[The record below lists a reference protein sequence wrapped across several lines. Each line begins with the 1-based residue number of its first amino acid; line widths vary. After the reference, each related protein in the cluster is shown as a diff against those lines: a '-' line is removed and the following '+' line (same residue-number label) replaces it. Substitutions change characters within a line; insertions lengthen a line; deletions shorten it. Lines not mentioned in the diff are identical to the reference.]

1 MSSTFAHVEQNISE
15 IDYYIDRRQ
24 KKKERKASARNRQQS
39 GLTLRE
45 ISPLTDTQRE
55 VFKAYNSGYNAVLH
69 GCAGTGKTFL
79 SSYLAIRDIMS
90 KVDQKQQLIIVRSVV
105 PSRDMGFLPGSITE
119 KAKIYEEPYRAI
131 FTDLFGRGDAYEVL
145 KQKQKVVFTT
155 TSFVRGQ
162 TWDDAIVIVDE
173 FQNLS
178 WQELNTVITRVG
190 ENSRIIFSGDGKQDD
205 LTSERYSTESGA
217 AKFISVLS
225 RMDSFASIDFGPED
239 IVRSDFVREYIQTCY
254 NMGIYGG

>member
-1 MSSTFAHVEQNISE
+1 MSSTFARVEQNITE
-15 IDYYIDRRQ
+15 MDHYIDRRQ
-24 KKKERKASARNRQQS
+24 KKKDRKASGRNRQQD

-45 ISPLTDTQRE
+45 ISPLNDSQSKA
-55 VFKAYNSGYNAVLH
+55 FKAYNSGMNAVLH

-79 SSYLAIRDIMS
+79 SSYLAIRDIMN
-90 KVDQKQQLIIVRSVV
+90 KVEQKQQLIIVRSVV

-145 KQKQKVVFTT
+145 KQKQKVIFTT

-205 LTSERYSTESGA
+205 LTSERYNTQSGA
-217 AKFISVLS
+217 SKFISVLS
-225 RMDSFASIDFGPED
+225 RMDSFASIDFGPDD
-239 IVRSDFVREYIQTCY
+239 IVRSDFVREYIKTCY
-254 NMGIYGG
+254 DMGIYS

>member
-1 MSSTFAHVEQNISE
+1 MSSTFAHVDKNISE

-24 KKKERKASARNRQQS
+24 KKKEKKASGRIREQS

-45 ISPLTDTQRE
+45 ITPLTNTQRE
-55 VFKAYNSGYNAVLH
+55 VFKAYNNGYNTVLH

-79 SSYLAIRDIMS
+79 SAYLAIRDIMNR
-90 KVDQKQQLIIVRSVV
+90 VEQKQQLIIVRSVV

-119 KAKIYEEPYRAI
+119 KAKIYEAPYQAI
-131 FTDLFGRGDAYEVL
+131 FSELFGRGDAYEVL

-162 TWDDAIVIVDE
+162 TWDDAIILVDE

-217 AKFISVLS
+217 AKFVKILNA
-225 RMDSFASIDFGPED
+225 MESFASIDFGPED
-239 IVRSDFVREYIQTCY
+239 IVRSDFVKEYIKKCY
-254 NMGIYGG
+254 EMGVYGG

>member
-1 MSSTFAHVEQNISE
+1 MSSTFAYEENISNF
-15 IDYYIDRRQ
+15 DYYVGKRQ
-24 KKKERKASARNRQQS
+24 KKKEKKANRGSRQRQQA
-39 GLTLRE
+39 GLTLHD
-45 ISPLTDTQRE
+45 IQPLTDSQRD
-55 VFKAYNSGYNAVLH
+55 VFTAYNDGYNAVLH

-79 SSYLAIRDIMS
+79 SCYLAIRDIIE

-105 PSRDMGFLPGSITE
+105 PSRDMGFLPGSIQE
-119 KAKIYEEPYRAI
+119 KSKVYEAPYEAI
-131 FTDLFGRGDAYEVL
+131 FSDLFGRGDAYQIL

-178 WQELNTVITRVG
+178 WGELNTVITRVG

-205 LTSERYSTESGA
+205 LTSERYSTESGC
-217 AKFISVLS
+217 AKFTNILS
-225 RMDSFASIDFGPED
+225 RMDSFESVDFGPQD
-239 IVRSDFVREYIQTCY
+239 IVRSDFVREYLETCY
-254 NMGIYGG
+254 EMGVYS